1 MTSDFRF
8 DLESSFYLK
17 TATKQHHYQNK
28 IELFFKKHQKHH
40 FNPETN
46 TPPKETQKHTSIIIC
61 KPILKSNGKPTPI
74 KMRFH
79 FLSTFGK
86 HDCKTTPSTNFIFLK
101 IRFHFFNK
109 NFKTSNNK
117 NNKLSTIKKKII
129 LFL

>member
-61 KPILKSNGKPTPI
+61 KPILKSNGKPTP
-74 KMRFH
+74 
-79 FLSTFGK
+79 
-86 HDCKTTPSTNFIFLK
+86 
-101 IRFHFFNK
+101 NK
-109 NFKTSNNK
+109 NEIPLFKHFWKT
-117 NNKLSTIKKKII
+117 
-129 LFL
+129 